1 MLPKVLQYDVS
12 GLQIPVERPSHL
24 ETTSLGAAFAA
35 GIGIGFWSKEWVLN
49 AKQGAFDSKQ
59 AGSLEGQTW
68 QPNIDKDTNSSQ
80 YAKWKKA
87 VALSYDLADL
97 AEPDQGPPP
106 ASRGQTI
113 V

>member
-1 MLPKVLQYDVS
+1 MLLKVLQHDVS

-35 GIGIGFWSKEWVLN
+35 GIGIGFWSKEWVLD
-49 AKQGAFDSKQ
+49 AKKGAFDSKQ
-59 AGSLEGQTW
+59 AGSSGGQTW
-68 QPNIDKDTNSSQ
+68 QPNINKDTNSSQ

-97 AEPDQGPPP
+97 AEPDQAPLP
-106 ASRGQTI
+106 AS
-113 V
+113 

>member
-1 MLPKVLQYDVS
+1 MLLKVLQSNVS

-35 GIGIGFWSKEWVLN
+35 GIGIGFWSKEWVLD
-49 AKQGAFDSKQ
+49 AKKGAFDSKQ
-59 AGSLEGQTW
+59 AGSEGRTW

-97 AEPDQGPPP
+97 AEPDQAPLP
-106 ASRGQTI
+106 AS
-113 V
+113 

>member
-1 MLPKVLQYDVS
+1 MS
-12 GLQIPVERPSHL
+12 GVQIPVERPSHL

-49 AKQGAFDSKQ
+49 AKKGAFDSKE
-59 AGSLEGQTW
+59 AGSSTGQTW
-68 QPNIDKDTNSSQ
+68 QPNVDKDTNSSQ

-97 AEPDQGPPP
+97 AEPDQAPLP
-106 ASRGQTI
+106 AS
-113 V
+113 